1 MVIIIAAFSGFES
14 NAVTIAVRCYA
25 MVVAVAVDAHPGL
38 LTLKGW
44 LNYWPFNL
52 VSDLCP

>member
-14 NAVTIAVRCYA
+14 NAVTVAVRCYA
-25 MVVAVAVDAHPGL
+25 MVVTVAVGAHPGL
-38 LTLKGW
+38 LTLKGR
-44 LNYWPFNL
+44 LNYRPFNL

>member
-1 MVIIIAAFSGFES
+1 MVIIIAFSGFER

-25 MVVAVAVDAHPGL
+25 MVVTVAVDAHPGL

-44 LNYWPFNL
+44 LNYRPFNL